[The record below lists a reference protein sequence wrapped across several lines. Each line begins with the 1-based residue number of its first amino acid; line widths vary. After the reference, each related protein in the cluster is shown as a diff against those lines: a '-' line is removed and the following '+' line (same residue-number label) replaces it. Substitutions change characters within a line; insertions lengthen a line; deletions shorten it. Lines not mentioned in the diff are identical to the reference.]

1 MAGVIGQYVR
11 TFADATHCVFNGHL
25 DDPRFREI
33 AFQQI
38 VDLQDGEVELFK
50 SGRLKIQKKAGKE
63 QVTISYSGF
72 FGKKSTS
79 GHPFKDDNTEI
90 KKALCQPG

>member
-11 TFADATHCVFNGHL
+11 TFAEATHCVFNGHL
-25 DDPRFREI
+25 DDQRFREI
-33 AFQQI
+33 ACQRI
-38 VDLQDGEVELFK
+38 VDLQNGDVTLSK
-50 SGRLKIQKKAGKE
+50 SGALKIQKKSGRE

-72 FGKKSTS
+72 FGKEITS

-90 KKALCQPG
+90 KKTPCQQS

>member
-11 TFADATHCVFNGHL
+11 TFAEATHCVFNGHL
-25 DDPRFREI
+25 DDRHFREI
-33 AFQQI
+33 AFQRI
-38 VDLQDGEVELFK
+38 ADLQDGEVTLSK
-50 SGRLKIQKKAGKE
+50 SGRLKIQNKAGKE

-72 FGKKSTS
+72 FGKESAS

-90 KKALCQPG
+90 KEAPCQQN